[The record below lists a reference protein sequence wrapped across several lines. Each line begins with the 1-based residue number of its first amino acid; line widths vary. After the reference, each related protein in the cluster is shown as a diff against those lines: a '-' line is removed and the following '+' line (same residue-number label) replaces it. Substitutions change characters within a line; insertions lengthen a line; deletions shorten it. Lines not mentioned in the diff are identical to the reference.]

1 MDKNVDVEKRKKTME
16 LQKVKKM
23 LNERG
28 YNDVGV
34 EDNMLCIYLQNFAIE
49 GKEKETIRQIKEV
62 DTILNEAG
70 YNRSYIIKN
79 PSKKNNKIN
88 EKGVEK

>member
-62 DTILNEAG
+62 DTILKEAG